1 MPYKRSIDDVAVL
14 LRHST
19 STPRI
24 RTPRQPKRVA
34 SGARRWATQPVDP
47 IDAVLSNRDLLFLC
61 LRSLSMT
68 KCYRIMVVSK
78 AWACAAREALEACA
92 LIETAKNGGGRPLA
106 HATDLVACQAYELCG
121 PSFVTT
127 LPDGKPATPCTAF
140 HSSRPCS
147 PPDRACCIPQAG
159 CASPTRTTIRCASSP
174 ARERHAACWRCPT
187 HRPAS

>member
-1 MPYKRSIDDVAVL
+1 MLLIPLACAKQVLGYPKSNSVNKEDDEMLSL
-14 LRHST
+14 LGERHDAKAKAQGLSC
-19 STPRI
+19 PCNLCMFNDKL
-24 RTPRQPKRVA
+24 QN
-34 SGARRWATQPVDP
+34 ARGQ
-47 IDAVLSNRDLLFLC
+47 
-61 LRSLSMT
+61 
-68 KCYRIMVVSK
+68 CYRIMVVSK